1 MKAKVVLTHWVHPE
15 VSAMLSQAC
24 HVIPNDTRESLPSA
38 ELLAR
43 AKDAHAVMTFMPDSV
58 DSAFLDACP
67 ALRIVAAALKGYD
80 NYDVA
85 ACTQRGIWFTN
96 VPDLL
101 TVPTAELAIGLTIG
115 LARHI
120 LAGDTLIRSQKFQ
133 GWRPQLY
140 GMGLAGQT
148 LGIIGMGAVGQAIA
162 QRLLGFD
169 MHVLYTDI
177 RPLETEREHQ
187 LQVQRTS
194 LSELLSNSD
203 FVLPMVPM
211 LPETCHLINA
221 DALAEMKP
229 GSLLVNVCRGSVVD
243 EQSVVAALAIGQLGG
258 YAADVFEMEEWART
272 DRPRHIPDALL
283 SNPAQTLFTPHLG
296 SAVDA
301 IRRAIA
307 MEAAQNILQALR
319 DEVPQGAINTV
330 KRKASVVA

>member
-43 AKDAHAVMTFMPDSV
+43 AKDAHAIMTFMPDSI
-58 DSAFLDACP
+58 DCTFLDACP
-67 ALRIVAAALKGYD
+67 TLRIVAAALKGYD

-85 ACTQRGIWFTN
+85 ACTKRGIWFTN

-101 TVPTAELAIGLTIG
+101 TVPTAELAVGLTIG

-120 LAGDTLIRSQKFQ
+120 LPGDTLIRSQKFQ

-140 GMGLAGQT
+140 GMGLAGRT

-169 MHVLYTDI
+169 MQVLYTDI
-177 RPLETEREHQ
+177 RTLSVSREHQ
-187 LQVQRTS
+187 LQVQHTS
-194 LSELLSNSD
+194 LGELLRNSD

-211 LPETCHLINA
+211 LPETYHLIDAN
-221 DALAEMKP
+221 ALAEMKP

-243 EQSVVAALAIGQLGG
+243 EEAVVAALATGQLGG
-258 YAADVFEMEEWART
+258 YAADVFEMEEWARA
-272 DRPRHIPDALL
+272 DRPRHIPEALL
-283 SNPAQTLFTPHLG
+283 NNTARTLFTPHLG
-296 SAVDA
+296 SAVD
-301 IRRAIA
+301 IVRRAIA
-307 MEAAQNILQALR
+307 MDAAQNILQALR
-319 DEVPQGAINTV
+319 DEVPQGAINAV
-330 KRKASVVA
+330 KRTATV